1 MIYRQTYSVR
11 ELLLQIAEGDQQ
23 AYTALFHLY
32 REKIYSLAFHITS
45 SVSASEEIVQDT
57 FLKVWQQQKT
67 LPGIQDFDSWLFI
80 VARNHIY
87 TTLKKMARDATF
99 PLPETYEPADITTA
113 EAVIDEKEF
122 RSVLA
127 EAVERLSPQQKEVY
141 YLLKELGMTREAVA
155 ARLGLS
161 PETVKVHLARAMK
174 SLRAY
179 VVARFPLSVAL
190 FILWRY
196 L

>member
-1 MIYRQTYSVR
+1 MLYHQTYSVR
-11 ELLLQIAEGDQQ
+11 ELLLRIAEGDQQ
-23 AYTALFHLY
+23 AYAAVFHLY

-57 FLKVWQQQKT
+57 FLKVWQQQQT

-80 VARNHIY
+80 IARNHIY

-99 PLPETYEPADITTA
+99 PLPEEYEPAEMATA
-113 EAVIDEKEF
+113 EAIIDEKEF

-127 EAVERLSPQQKEVY
+127 EALGQLSPQQKEVY
-141 YLLKELGMTREAVA
+141 HLLKEVGMTREAAA

-161 PETVKVHLARAMK
+161 PETVKVHLARAMR
-174 SLRAY
+174 SVRAY
-179 VVARFPLSVAL
+179 IVARFPLSMAL

>member
-1 MIYRQTYSVR
+1 MTYHQTYSVR

-23 AYTALFHLY
+23 AYAAVFHLY
-32 REKIYSLAFHITS
+32 REKVYSLAFHITS
-45 SVSASEEIVQDT
+45 SVTASEEIVQDT
-57 FLKVWQQQKT
+57 FLKVWQQQQT
-67 LPGIQDFDSWLFI
+67 LPGIQDFDSWLFV

-99 PLPETYEPADITTA
+99 SLPEEYEPADMITA
-113 EAVIDEKEF
+113 ETIIDEKEV
-122 RSVLA
+122 RSILA
-127 EAVERLSPQQKEVY
+127 EALERLSPQQKEVY
-141 YLLKELGMTREAVA
+141 HLLREVGMTREAVA

-161 PETVKVHLARAMK
+161 PETVKVHLARAMR
-174 SLRAY
+174 SVRAY
-179 VVARFPLSVAL
+179 VVARLPLSAAL

>member
-1 MIYRQTYSVR
+1 MR
-11 ELLLQIAEGDQQ
+11 ELLLRIAEGDQQ
-23 AYTALFHLY
+23 AYAAVFHLY

-57 FLKVWQQQKT
+57 FLKVWQQQQT

-99 PLPETYEPADITTA
+99 PLPEEYEAADITTV
-113 EAVIDEKEF
+113 ETEMDEKEF

-141 YLLKELGMTREAVA
+141 HLLKEVGMTREAA
-155 ARLGLS
+155 AAQLGLS
-161 PETVKVHLARAMK
+161 PETVKVHLARAMR
-174 SLRAY
+174 SVRAY
-179 VVARFPLSVAL
+179 IVARFPLSIAL